1 MSAVG
6 IGAGT
11 VARERVAEV
20 PISEVSAVYI
30 RRGLAVLSVQRQ
42 GPIGRPRI
50 SAIGIC
56 TGSYLL
62 AEMIEA
68 DHASR
73 GLPSGHVFRAKS
85 STVVWIF
92 FRVGSSA
99 LARPATTVGEIS
111 VMKLQYS

>member
-1 MSAVG
+1 MS
-6 IGAGT
+6 
-11 VARERVAEV
+11 
-20 PISEVSAVYI
+20 
-30 RRGLAVLSVQRQ
+30 SVV
-42 GPIGRPRI
+42 
-50 SAIGIC
+50 GIC

-68 DHASR
+68 DHDNR

-85 STVVWIF
+85 STVVSIF

-99 LARPATTVGEIS
+99 LVSPATTVGEIS